1 MQRAAHLQQKVIE
14 LTFEN
19 KQLQHYK
26 QINQLILRG
35 LNTLLTLDNKQ
46 EIFLQFFDLLKDV
59 IHFSQASILQLTEQ
73 QQVLVL
79 ASSLPVTELS
89 RVEQQQLLAFLPKD
103 AANFFDVRSSSAWQQ
118 HFAARWPACTSLLIQ
133 PFHTSRAAYYL
144 LLSDS
149 QAGAFDAGQQLLIN
163 QFVGFAA
170 NTMERIETRQI
181 LRQSEQLQ
189 QQHQQ
194 MRQSLIQSEKMASL
208 GQLAAGVAH
217 ELNNPLGYLLSNIST
232 FQAYLHTYNQ
242 MIAAYQQLSRLEP
255 GSAEYLQLLQHI
267 TVEAQQ
273 QDLAFILTDSVELI
287 NDSLEGAMRLRDII
301 NSLRRFSHPDRGVM
315 EQVSVNDILQSTM
328 RMIFSEIKNKTTV
341 QYQLTESLPPVLA
354 NPSQLSQVFL
364 NVVMNAAQAM
374 TQKMGQIVITSRQ
387 LGTEVQLQIT
397 DNGSGIAPEHLSRIF
412 DPFFTTKDVGKG
424 TGLGL
429 SLCKAIVDEH
439 GGSIEVRSELGRGST
454 FLINFPC
461 YQPGVTATTRPDP
474 SLPDPGSC
482 F

>member
-1 MQRAAHLQQKVIE
+1 MPSAAQLRQKIIA

-26 QINQLILRG
+26 QINQLILQG

-59 IHFSQASILQLTEQ
+59 IPFSQASILQLSEQ
-73 QQVLVL
+73 QQVVVL
-79 ASSLPVTELS
+79 ASSLPVAELS
-89 RVEQQQLLAFLPKD
+89 RDEQQLLLAFLPKD
-103 AANFFDVRSSSAWQQ
+103 AANFFDVRSSSVWQQ
-118 HFAARWPACTSLLIQ
+118 HFAARWPGCTSLLIQ

-149 QAGAFDAGQQLLIN
+149 EAGAFDARQQWLIN

-170 NTMERIETRQI
+170 STMDRIETRQI
-181 LRQSEQLQ
+181 LRQTATLQ

-232 FQAYLHTYNQ
+232 FQSYIHTYNQ
-242 MIAAYQQLSRLEP
+242 MITAYQQLTSLDPASAAYQQL
-255 GSAEYLQLLQHI
+255 LQQI
-267 TVEAQQ
+267 NADAQQ
-273 QDLAFILTDSVELI
+273 QDLAYILTDSVELI
-287 NDSLEGAMRLRDII
+287 DDSLEGAMRLRDII

-315 EQVSVNDILQSTM
+315 EQVSINDILHSTV

-341 QYQLTESLPPVLA
+341 QYQLAEQLPPVLA

-374 TQKMGQIVITSRQ
+374 TQKMGQIVISSRQ
-387 LGTEVQLQIT
+387 LGAVVQLQIS
-397 DNGSGIAPEHLSRIF
+397 DNGAGIAPEHLTRIF
-412 DPFFTTKDVGKG
+412 DPFFTTKDVGQG

-429 SLCKAIVDEH
+429 SLCKAIMDEH
-439 GGSIEVRSELGRGST
+439 GGSIEVQSELGRGST
-454 FLINFPC
+454 FLLNFPC
-461 YQPGVTATTRPDP
+461 SQPGSAATV
-474 SLPDPGSC
+474 SSN
-482 F
+482 

>member
-1 MQRAAHLQQKVIE
+1 MQSAAQLRQKVIE

-79 ASSLPVTELS
+79 ASTLPVTELS
-89 RVEQQQLLAFLPKD
+89 SVEQQQLLAFLPKD
-103 AANFFDVRSSSAWQQ
+103 AANFFDVRSSSVWQQ
-118 HFAARWPACTSLLIQ
+118 HFADRWPACTSLLIQ

-149 QAGAFDAGQQLLIN
+149 QAGAFDARQQLLIN

-170 NTMERIETRQI
+170 STMDRIETRQ
-181 LRQSEQLQ
+181 LLHQTEKLQ

-242 MIAAYQQLSRLEP
+242 MIAAYQQLTDLDP
-255 GSAEYLQLLQHI
+255 ATAAYPQLLQQI
-267 TVEAQQ
+267 RAEAQQ
-273 QDLAFILTDSVELI
+273 QDLAYILTDSVELI
-287 NDSLEGAMRLRDII
+287 HDSLEGAMRLRDII

-315 EQVSVNDILQSTM
+315 EQVSVNDILHSTV

-341 QYQLTESLPPVLA
+341 QYQLAESLPPVLA

-374 TQKMGQIVITSRQ
+374 TKKMGQIVITSRQ
-387 LGTEVQLQIT
+387 FGTLVQLEIS
-397 DNGSGIAPEHLSRIF
+397 DNGAGIAPEHLSRIF

-439 GGSIEVRSELGRGST
+439 GGSIEVQSELGHGST
-454 FLINFPC
+454 FLISFPC
-461 YQPGVTATTRPDP
+461 YQPEAASTANAE
-474 SLPDPGSC
+474 
-482 F
+482 

>member
-1 MQRAAHLQQKVIE
+1 MPSAAQLRQKIIA

-26 QINQLILRG
+26 QINQLILQG

-59 IHFSQASILQLTEQ
+59 IRFSQASILQLTEQ

-79 ASSLPVTELS
+79 ASSLPVAELS
-89 RVEQQQLLAFLPKD
+89 RDEQQQLLAFLPKD
-103 AANFFDVRSSSAWQQ
+103 AANFFDVRSSSVWQQ
-118 HFAARWPACTSLLIQ
+118 HFATRWPGCTSLLIQ

-149 QAGAFDAGQQLLIN
+149 QVGAFDARQQWMIN

-170 NTMERIETRQI
+170 STMDRIETRQI
-181 LRQSEQLQ
+181 LRQTATLQ

-232 FQAYLHTYNQ
+232 FQAYIHTYNQ
-242 MIAAYQQLSRLEP
+242 MITAYQQLTSLDPATAAYQQL
-255 GSAEYLQLLQHI
+255 LQQI
-267 TVEAQQ
+267 NTDAQQ
-273 QDLAFILTDSVELI
+273 QDLAYILTDSVELI
-287 NDSLEGAMRLRDII
+287 DDSLEGAMRLRDII

-315 EQVSVNDILQSTM
+315 ELVSINDILHSTV

-341 QYQLTESLPPVLA
+341 HYQLAEQLPPVLA

-374 TQKMGQIVITSRQ
+374 TQKMGQIEISSRQ
-387 LGTEVQLQIT
+387 LGAMVQLQIS
-397 DNGSGIAPEHLSRIF
+397 DNGAGIAPEHLTRIF
-412 DPFFTTKDVGKG
+412 DPFFTTKDVGQG

-439 GGSIEVRSELGRGST
+439 GGSIEVQSELGRGST
-454 FLINFPC
+454 FLLSFPC
-461 YQPGVTATTRPDP
+461 
-474 SLPDPGSC
+474 SLPESAPTDSPD
-482 F
+482 

>member
-1 MQRAAHLQQKVIE
+1 MQSEAQLREQVIE
-14 LTFEN
+14 LTLEN
-19 KQLQHYK
+19 KRLAHYK

-46 EIFLQFFDLLKDV
+46 DIFLQFFDLLKDAV
-59 IHFSQASILQLTEQ
+59 DFSQASILQLSPD
-73 QQVLVL
+73 QQVTVL
-79 ASSLPVTELS
+79 ASSLPVEPLT
-89 RVEQQQLLAFLPKD
+89 RVEQQQLRIFLPKEATKFD
-103 AANFFDVRSSSAWQQ
+103 DVRTSPLWQKYFSAR
-118 HFAARWPACTSLLIQ
+118 FPCCTSLLIQ
-133 PFHTSRAAYYL
+133 PFQTSRADYCL

-149 QAGAFDAGQQLLIN
+149 SISAFDAGQQLLIE

-170 NTMERIETRQI
+170 STMDRIETRQ
-181 LRQSEQLQ
+181 LLHQTEALQL
-189 QQHQQ
+189 QHQQ

-232 FQAYLHTYNQ
+232 FQAYLQTYNQ
-242 MIAAYQQLSRLEP
+242 MLQWYQQLTQLDPMTEAYRQLVDKI
-255 GSAEYLQLLQHI
+255 AEESQR
-267 TVEAQQ
+267 
-273 QDLAFILTDSVELI
+273 QDLPYIISDSVDLI

-315 EQVSVNDILQSTM
+315 EQVSVNDILQSTV

-341 QYQLTESLPPVLA
+341 QYHLAENLPPVLA
-354 NPSQLSQVFL
+354 NPSQISQVFL

-374 TQKMGQIVITSRQ
+374 TQKMGEIVITSRQ
-387 LGTEVQLQIT
+387 AANQVQLQIS
-397 DNGSGIAPEHLSRIF
+397 DNAAGIAPEHLGRIF

-439 GGSIEVRSELGRGST
+439 GGTIEVQSEVGVGTT
-454 FLINFPC
+454 FLLTFPIFV
-461 YQPGVTATTRPDP
+461 PDNTA
-474 SLPDPGSC
+474 S
-482 F
+482 

>member
-1 MQRAAHLQQKVIE
+1 MQTTAQLQQKVIE

-19 KQLQHYK
+19 KQLEHYK

-46 EIFLQFFDLLKDV
+46 EIFLQFFDLLKDAV
-59 IHFSQASILQLTEQ
+59 NFSQASILQLADPH
-73 QQVLVL
+73 QVNVL
-79 ASSLPVTELS
+79 ASSLPVEPLT
-89 RVEQQQLLAFLPKD
+89 VTEQQQLLAFLPKD
-103 AANFFDVRSSSAWQQ
+103 AANFFDVRSSSVWQQ
-118 HFAARWPACTSLLIQ
+118 YFAARWSCCKSLLIQ
-133 PFHTSRAAYYL
+133 PFQTSRAAYYL

-149 QAGAFDAGQQLLIN
+149 KIGAFDASQQLLIE

-170 NTMERIETRQI
+170 STMDRIETRQ
-181 LRQSEQLQ
+181 LLHQSEALQL
-189 QQHQQ
+189 QHQQ

-242 MIAAYQQLSRLEP
+242 ILQWYQQLTQLPAASE
-255 GSAEYLQLLQHI
+255 EYRQLAQKI
-267 TVEAQQ
+267 EDEAKQ
-273 QDLAFILTDSVELI
+273 QDLPYILTDSVDLI

-315 EQVSVNDILQSTM
+315 EQVSVNDILQSTV

-341 QYQLTESLPPVLA
+341 QYQLAENLPPVLA
-354 NPSQLSQVFL
+354 NPSQISQVFL

-387 LGTEVQLQIT
+387 VANQVQLQIS
-397 DNGSGIAPEHLSRIF
+397 DNASGIAPEHLGRIF

-439 GGSIEVRSELGRGST
+439 GGTIEVQSEVGIGTT
-454 FLINFPC
+454 FLLTFPIF
-461 YQPGVTATTRPDP
+461 QPESEASDK
-474 SLPDPGSC
+474 
-482 F
+482 

>member
-1 MQRAAHLQQKVIE
+1 MQSAAQLRQKVIE

-59 IHFSQASILQLTEQ
+59 IHFSQASILQLTDQ

-79 ASSLPVTELS
+79 ASTLPVTELTQA
-89 RVEQQQLLAFLPKD
+89 EQQQLLAFLPKD

-149 QAGAFDAGQQLLIN
+149 QAGAFDARQQLLIN

-170 NTMERIETRQI
+170 STMDRIETRQ
-181 LRQSEQLQ
+181 LLHQTEKLQ

-232 FQAYLHTYNQ
+232 FQAYLQTYHQ
-242 MIAAYQQLSRLEP
+242 MIAAYQQLTDLDP
-255 GSAEYLQLLQHI
+255 ATAAYPQLLQQI
-267 TVEAQQ
+267 RAEAQQ
-273 QDLAFILTDSVELI
+273 QDLAYILTDSVELI
-287 NDSLEGAMRLRDII
+287 HDSLEGAMRLRDII

-315 EQVSVNDILQSTM
+315 EQVSVNDILHSTV

-341 QYQLTESLPPVLA
+341 QYQLAEPLPPVLA

-387 LGTEVQLQIT
+387 FGTLVQLEIS
-397 DNGSGIAPEHLSRIF
+397 DNGAGIAPEHLSRIF

-439 GGSIEVRSELGRGST
+439 GGHIEVQSELGRGST
-454 FLINFPC
+454 FLISFPC
-461 YQPGVTATTRPDP
+461 YQPEPAPNASPD
-474 SLPDPGSC
+474 
-482 F
+482 

>member
-1 MQRAAHLQQKVIE
+1 MQKTAQLRQKVIE

-19 KQLQHYK
+19 KQLEHYK

-46 EIFLQFFDLLKDV
+46 EIFLQFFDLLKDAV
-59 IHFSQASILQLTEQ
+59 HFSQASILQLANP
-73 QQVLVL
+73 QQVTVL
-79 ASSLPVTELS
+79 ASSLSVEPLTLT
-89 RVEQQQLLAFLPKD
+89 EQQQLLAFLPKD
-103 AANFFDVRSSSAWQQ
+103 AANFFDVRSSSVWQKY
-118 HFAARWPACTSLLIQ
+118 FSARWPCCTSLLIQ
-133 PFHTSRAAYYL
+133 PFQTSRAVYYL

-149 QAGAFDAGQQLLIN
+149 KIGAFDASQQLLIE

-170 NTMERIETRQI
+170 STMDRIETRQ
-181 LRQSEQLQ
+181 LLHQSEALQL
-189 QQHQQ
+189 QHQQ

-242 MIAAYQQLSRLEP
+242 MLQWYQQLTQLAPASE
-255 GSAEYLQLLQHI
+255 EYRQL
-267 TVEAQQ
+267 AQKIEDESKQ
-273 QDLAFILTDSVELI
+273 QDLPYILTDSVDLI

-315 EQVSVNDILQSTM
+315 EQVSVNDILQSTV

-341 QYQLTESLPPVLA
+341 QYHLAENLPPVLA
-354 NPSQLSQVFL
+354 NPSQISQVFL

-387 LGTEVQLQIT
+387 VENKVQLQIS
-397 DNGSGIAPEHLSRIF
+397 DNAAGIAPEHLGRIF

-439 GGSIEVRSELGRGST
+439 GGTIEVQSEVGIGTT
-454 FLINFPC
+454 FLLTFPIFE
-461 YQPGVTATTRPDP
+461 PESEA
-474 SLPDPGSC
+474 S
-482 F
+482 